1 MNKES
6 KNTCNLY
13 VSFDPWVGKMYMAT
27 HSSIPAW
34 EIWTEEPG
42 RLATMGSQR
51 IGHNLA
57 TKQQQLLFCRISN
70 ASSDYTSSV
79 AMTSLPEEL
88 VVSLKQKQCREL
100 ITQLI
105 QDLVSFALN
114 HVFIG
119 CLDYFVLLLFE

>member
-42 RLATMGSQR
+42 GLASMGSQR
-51 IGHNLA
+51 IEHNNCFVGSPTPVL
-57 TKQQQLLFCRISN
+57 TIQLYN
-70 ASSDYTSSV
+70 
-79 AMTSLPEEL
+79 
-88 VVSLKQKQCREL
+88 
-100 ITQLI
+100 
-105 QDLVSFALN
+105 
-114 HVFIG
+114 
-119 CLDYFVLLLFE
+119 

>member
-1 MNKES
+1 
-6 KNTCNLY
+6 
-13 VSFDPWVGKMYMAT
+13 
-27 HSSIPAW
+27 
-34 EIWTEEPG
+34 
-42 RLATMGSQR
+42 MGSQ
-51 IGHNLA
+51 IIEHNLA
-57 TKQQQLLFCRISN
+57 TKQQQLFCRISN
-70 ASSDYTSSV
+70 SSSDYTTSV